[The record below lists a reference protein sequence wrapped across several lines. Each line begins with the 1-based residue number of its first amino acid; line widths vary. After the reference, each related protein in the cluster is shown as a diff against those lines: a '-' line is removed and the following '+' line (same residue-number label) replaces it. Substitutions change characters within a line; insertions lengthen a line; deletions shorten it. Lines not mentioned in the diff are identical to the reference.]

1 MGISFV
7 FKSEKGKII
16 ERLGYYGIEEIPYL
30 LINSG
35 KEKIRGYTGN
45 LTKEKIIELDNEI
58 GIDVM
63 GLYLFHNYSN
73 EIRLSFDAVH
83 ALKEQIGANVLELND
98 LQAKELLK
106 GRDIAL
112 SREEFEKLRQKGEK
126 TGFKILKNNEEFIGT
141 GKLTEEGR
149 IVNYMPKERRLR

>member
-1 MGISFV
+1 
-7 FKSEKGKII
+7 
-16 ERLGYYGIEEIPYL
+16 
-30 LINSG
+30 
-35 KEKIRGYTGN
+35 
-45 LTKEKIIELDNEI
+45 
-58 GIDVM
+58 
-63 GLYLFHNYSN
+63 
-73 EIRLSFDAVH
+73 
-83 ALKEQIGANVLELND
+83 
-98 LQAKELLK
+98 LLK